1 MRRASLGILAA
12 LLAIAVVL
20 WFQGRDLRSSEPAPS
35 AAPSPAAAATAPV
48 RPVAARVVSSKER
61 LDAIARAQ
69 VWHEPPRG
77 AGQSH
82 LPPSPV
88 IDELS
93 CRFVLKRL
101 NGTTPKFNCLL
112 DTGEEIRIKYGKGP
126 EIPAEAAATR
136 LLRALGFAADEIT
149 LVHHL
154 RCYGCPLEPF
164 ATSKAV
170 QSFRVGGA
178 YQKVIDYDG
187 FHDYEWV
194 ALERKDEEWPIQT
207 ATQEGWA
214 FPELGRINPSN
225 GGAPRA
231 QVDALRLVAVF
242 LAHWDNKAD
251 NQRLAC
257 DRRDW
262 PTATECAAP
271 LMLLQDLGATFGPR
285 KVNLRRWRTST
296 IWADRVR
303 CRITMRHLP
312 YSGATF
318 QDVQVGEAGRQ
329 LAARLFDRLNGEDI
343 ADLFRAARFD
353 QERGLFSDVRPVP
366 DWVEAFEMRVRLISE
381 GPPCPPA

>member
-1 MRRASLGILAA
+1 MRWLAVSLGTLVIVGT
-12 LLAIAVVL
+12 LLASR
-20 WFQGRDLRSSEPAPS
+20 GRIVESVGPPK
-35 AAPSPAAAATAPV
+35 
-48 RPVAARVVSSKER
+48 PVAAPAGSHRAVVPRVVSGAER

-69 VWHEPPRG
+69 VWHEPSLG
-77 AGQSH
+77 AAAGS
-82 LPPSPV
+82 LPVGSV

-101 NGTTPKFNCLL
+101 NGTTPKFNCIV
-112 DTGEEIRIKYGKGP
+112 DNGEEVRIKYGKGA

-164 ATSKAV
+164 TTSKAV
-170 QSFRVGGA
+170 QSIRVSGV
-178 YQKVIDYDG
+178 YEKVIDYHDY
-187 FHDYEWV
+187 HDYEWV
-194 ALERKDEEWPIQT
+194 ALERKYDAWPIET

-214 FPELGRINPSN
+214 FPELGRIDASH

-231 QVDALRLVAVF
+231 HVDALRLIAVF

-251 NQRLAC
+251 NQRLVC

-262 PTATECAAP
+262 PERTPCPAP

-318 QDVQVGEAGRQ
+318 QDVQVGEPGRQ
-329 LAARLFDRLNGEDI
+329 FAARLFERLTDDDI
-343 ADLFRAARFD
+343 ADLFRGARFD

-366 DWVEAFEMRVRLISE
+366 AWVDAFKMRVRLISE

>member
-1 MRRASLGILAA
+1 MRRASLGVLTA
-12 LLAIAVVL
+12 LLAIAATM
-20 WFQGRDLRSSEPAPS
+20 WFQGRNLRSSEPPS
-35 AAPSPAAAATAPV
+35 SPVATATAPV
-48 RPVAARVVSSKER
+48 RHPAARVVSSEER

-69 VWHEPPRG
+69 VWREPARG
-77 AGQSH
+77 TAH
-82 LPPSPV
+82 TDLPASPV
-88 IDELS
+88 IEELS

-112 DTGEEIRIKYGKGP
+112 DTGEEVRIKYGKGA

-149 LVHHL
+149 LVHRL

-170 QSFRVGGA
+170 QSIRVSGV
-178 YQKVIDYDG
+178 YEKVIDYDG

-194 ALERKDEEWPIQT
+194 ALERKYEAWPIET

-251 NQRLAC
+251 NQRLVC

-262 PTATECAAP
+262 PEATACDAP
-271 LMLLQDLGATFGPR
+271 RMLLQDLGATFGPR

-296 IWADRVR
+296 IWSDRVR

-318 QDVQVGEAGRQ
+318 QDVRVGEAGRQ
-329 LAARLFDRLNGEDI
+329 LAARLFERLTDDDI

-353 QERGLFSDVRPVP
+353 QERGLFSDVRPVAG
-366 DWVEAFEMRVRLISE
+366 WVDAFKMRVRLISE
-381 GPPCPPA
+381 GPPCPPV